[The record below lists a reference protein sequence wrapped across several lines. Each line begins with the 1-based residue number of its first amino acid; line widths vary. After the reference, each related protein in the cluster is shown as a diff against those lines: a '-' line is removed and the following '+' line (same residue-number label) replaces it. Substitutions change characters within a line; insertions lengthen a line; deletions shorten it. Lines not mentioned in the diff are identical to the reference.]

1 MNIAPPRAIV
11 HRLFNHPE
19 AVAGMAFFPSPRGA
33 CCFASGRF
41 CPELK
46 HGSGQLRKR
55 ESRLF
60 AAEYRSAPECI
71 PGGHVRTQATTQKS
85 AMKLK
90 NAFAV
95 FIPFFAIGLAFAQDL
110 GPQIRKLEDGVY
122 VYVGKNFN
130 SNCGIVLT
138 REGVVLIDSGHNPT
152 DSRAILEA
160 VRKLTPLAV
169 RFLID
174 TEPHPDHTTGHFVFS
189 PPATIIA
196 AEGAGDS
203 MRSRERGDPE
213 RIQKLAAASP
223 EMRAALEGY
232 RFVAPQVEYQQK
244 MTLRVG
250 ERTFELMYLK
260 GVHSES
266 DTAVWLPRE
275 RVLFSAAGIVVD
287 QINNLRPIVS
297 IPDILAS
304 AKTMKSLNP
313 VHVVPGHGAPGT
325 VKIFE
330 DSEKYYAL
338 LLERVGR
345 LAKEGKSLDQI
356 KKEVR
361 MPEYE
366 NWAAQERFS
375 TNVEAAYRAVK
386 GG

>member
-1 MNIAPPRAIV
+1 
-11 HRLFNHPE
+11 
-19 AVAGMAFFPSPRGA
+19 
-33 CCFASGRF
+33 
-41 CPELK
+41 
-46 HGSGQLRKR
+46 
-55 ESRLF
+55 
-60 AAEYRSAPECI
+60 
-71 PGGHVRTQATTQKS
+71 
-85 AMKLK
+85 MKLK
-90 NAFAV
+90 FARTLAVFVSFFAV
-95 FIPFFAIGLAFAQDL
+95 GFALAQDL
-110 GPQIRKLEDGVY
+110 GPQIRKLEDGIY
-122 VYVGKNFN
+122 VYVGKNLN

-160 VRKLTPLAV
+160 VKKLTPLPV

-196 AEGAGDS
+196 AEGAGAS
-203 MRSRERGDPE
+203 MRSREGGESD
-213 RIQKLAAASP
+213 RIQKLAATSP

-232 RFVAPQVEYQQK
+232 RFVTPDIEYHQK
-244 MTLRVG
+244 MTLKVG

-266 DTAVWLPRE
+266 DTAVWLPKE
-275 RVLFSAAGIVVD
+275 RVLFSAAGIIVN

-297 IPDILAS
+297 IPDVLAA

-313 VHVVPGHGAPGT
+313 VHVVPGHGIPGT
-325 VKIFE
+325 AKIFE
-330 DSEKYYAL
+330 DTEKYYAL

-345 LAKEGKSLDQI
+345 LAREGKSLDQI

-366 NWAAQERFS
+366 HWATQERFP

>member
-1 MNIAPPRAIV
+1 M
-11 HRLFNHPE
+11 
-19 AVAGMAFFPSPRGA
+19 
-33 CCFASGRF
+33 
-41 CPELK
+41 
-46 HGSGQLRKR
+46 
-55 ESRLF
+55 SR
-60 AAEYRSAPECI
+60 R
-71 PGGHVRTQATTQKS
+71 S

-95 FIPFFAIGLAFAQDL
+95 FIPFFAAGFALAQDL

-138 REGVVLIDSGHNPT
+138 REGVVLIDSGHNAT

-160 VRKLTPLAV
+160 VKKLTPLPI

-189 PPATIIA
+189 PPAVIVA

-203 MRSRERGDPE
+203 MRAREGGEPE
-213 RIQKLAAASP
+213 RIQKLAAASS

-232 RFVAPQVEYQQK
+232 RFVTPHAEYHQT
-244 MTLRVG
+244 MTLKVG
-250 ERTFELMYLK
+250 ERTFELMVLK

-266 DTAVWLPRE
+266 DSAVWLPKE
-275 RVLFSAAGIVVD
+275 RVLFSAAGIIVN

-297 IPDILAS
+297 IPDVLAA
-304 AKTMKSLNP
+304 AKMMKGLNP
-313 VHVVPGHGAPGT
+313 VHVVPGH
-325 VKIFE
+325 
-330 DSEKYYAL
+330 
-338 LLERVGR
+338 
-345 LAKEGKSLDQI
+345 
-356 KKEVR
+356 
-361 MPEYE
+361 E
-366 NWAAQERFS
+366 NWATQERFP

>member
-1 MNIAPPRAIV
+1 
-11 HRLFNHPE
+11 
-19 AVAGMAFFPSPRGA
+19 
-33 CCFASGRF
+33 
-41 CPELK
+41 
-46 HGSGQLRKR
+46 
-55 ESRLF
+55 
-60 AAEYRSAPECI
+60 
-71 PGGHVRTQATTQKS
+71 
-85 AMKLK
+85 MKLK
-90 NAFAV
+90 STVAIV
-95 FIPFFAIGLAFAQDL
+95 SFFSFGLASAQDL

-122 VYVGKNFN
+122 VYIGKNFN

-138 REGVVLIDSGHNPT
+138 QEGVVLIDSGHNPT

-160 VRKLTPLAV
+160 VRKLTPLPV

-189 PPATIIA
+189 PPAAVIA
-196 AEGAGDS
+196 AEGAGES
-203 MRSRERGDPE
+203 MRARERADPE
-213 RIQKLAAASP
+213 RISKLAAASP

-232 RFVAPQVEYQQK
+232 RFVTPTIEYHQK
-244 MTLRVG
+244 LTLKLG
-250 ERTFELMYLK
+250 ERTFELLYLK

-266 DTAVWLPRE
+266 DTAVWLPKE
-275 RVLFSAAGIVVD
+275 RVLFSAAGVVVN

-297 IPDILAS
+297 IPDILAA
-304 AKTMKSLNP
+304 AKMMKSLNP
-313 VHVVPGHGAPGT
+313 AHVVPGHGMPGT

-330 DSEKYYAL
+330 DSETYYTL
-338 LLERVGR
+338 LLERVGK

-366 NWAAQERFS
+366 HWGAQERFP